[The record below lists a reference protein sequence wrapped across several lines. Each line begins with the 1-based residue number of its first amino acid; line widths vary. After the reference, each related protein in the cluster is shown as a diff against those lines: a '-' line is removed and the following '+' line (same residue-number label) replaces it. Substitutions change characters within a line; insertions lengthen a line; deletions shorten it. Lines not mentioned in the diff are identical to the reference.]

1 MYEIVLQITSVVFLI
16 MQVSSNETYLEQIYD
31 LTNIFMLRIVRVVIY
46 CREIQD
52 VELVYLTCTYLTKPI
67 LKRFFFLYILFYE
80 YAYLAMTMFG
90 GEMTF
95 AVYSK
100 LNMNGFPFYYL
111 MNFNDLYGSMIV
123 LFQQMVVNN
132 WWVVVDMTAS
142 YSSPLL

>member
-1 MYEIVLQITSVVFLI
+1 MYEIVLQITTVVFLI
-16 MQVSSNETYLEQIYD
+16 MQVSSSETYLEQIYD

-95 AVYSK
+95 
-100 LNMNGFPFYYL
+100 
-111 MNFNDLYGSMIV
+111 
-123 LFQQMVVNN
+123 
-132 WWVVVDMTAS
+132 
-142 YSSPLL
+142 